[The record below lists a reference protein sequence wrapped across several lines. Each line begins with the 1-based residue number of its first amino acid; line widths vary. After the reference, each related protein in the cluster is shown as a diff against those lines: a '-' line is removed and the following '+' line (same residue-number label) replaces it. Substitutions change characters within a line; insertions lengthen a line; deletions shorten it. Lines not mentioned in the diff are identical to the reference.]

1 MVKKI
6 LIGVVILLV
15 VIQFF
20 GPEKTNPQV
29 RADLIADVSVKT
41 ILKTSCYDCHSNET
55 VYPWYSNIV
64 PVSYFLMS
72 HINEGR
78 EHLNFSDWEN
88 LDSLKKEKLR
98 KEIWEEVEKN
108 KMPLSSYLKLHTEA
122 ELDET
127 QKEVIKKW
135 AGSR

>member
-6 LIGVVILLV
+6 IIGIVILLV

-20 GPEKTNPQV
+20 GPEKTNPPV
-29 RADLIADVSVKT
+29 KADLIADVSVKT

-64 PVSYFLMS
+64 PVSYFLMN

-88 LDSLKKEKLR
+88 LDSLKKEKLLE
-98 KEIWEEVEKN
+98 EIWEEVEEN
-108 KMPLSSYLKLHTEA
+108 KMPLSSYLKLHSEA
-122 ELDET
+122 ELDEA
-127 QKEVIKKW
+127 QKDVIKNW

>member
-6 LIGVVILLV
+6 LIAIVILLV

-20 GPEKTNPQV
+20 GPEKTNPPV
-29 RADLIADVSVKT
+29 KADLIADVSVKT

-64 PVSYFLMS
+64 PVSYLLMN

-108 KMPLSSYLKLHTEA
+108 KMPLSSYLKLHSEA
-122 ELDET
+122 ELGNT
-127 QKEVIKKW
+127 QKDIIRKW
-135 AGSR
+135 AGIR

>member
-6 LIGVVILLV
+6 LIGIVILLV

-20 GPEKTNPQV
+20 GPEKTNPPV
-29 RADLIADVSVKT
+29 KADLIADVSVKT

-64 PVSYFLMS
+64 PVSYFLMN

-88 LDSLKKEKLR
+88 LDSTKKEKLL

-108 KMPLSSYLKLHTEA
+108 KMPLSSYLKLHSEA
-122 ELDET
+122 ELDNT
-127 QKEVIKKW
+127 QKEIIRKW
-135 AGSR
+135 SVR

>member
-6 LIGVVILLV
+6 LIGIVILLV

-20 GPEKTNPQV
+20 GPEKTNPPV
-29 RADLIADVSVKT
+29 KADLIADVNVKT

-64 PVSYFLMS
+64 PVSYLLMN

-88 LDSLKKEKLR
+88 LDSTKKEKLQ

-108 KMPLSSYLKLHTEA
+108 KMPLSSYLKLHSEA
-122 ELDET
+122 VLDKT

-135 AGSR
+135 AGRR